1 MVSRPH
7 HGGPRRRA
15 ISGWL
20 VAGLSFWRRVSR
32 PGAGGRSGSERSAG
46 PSKQRWREA
55 QRSGALDGLLIAA
68 VFVLGVAA
76 ALVMTLF

>member
-20 VAGLSFWRRVSR
+20 VAGLRFWRRVLR
-32 PGAGGRSGSERSAG
+32 PGSERSAR
-46 PSKQRWREA
+46 PPKQRWREA
-55 QRSGALDGLLIAA
+55 QRSGALDGPLIAA

-76 ALVMTLF
+76 TLVMTLF